1 MLFLIKLS
9 YLYLLMKVRLF
20 LILFI
25 GQSWLFLFAG
35 IGTMEHGSIL
45 AGSLLCS
52 VWFFFSYMLI
62 GNEAACLCELDRF
75 EEWMVRLLG
84 GSDKDKQSV

>member
-1 MLFLIKLS
+1 MKAKVI
-9 YLYLLMKVRLF
+9 LYGWAL
-20 LILFI
+20 
-25 GQSWLFLFAG
+25 SWLFLFAG

-62 GNEAACLCELDRF
+62 GNEAACLCELDTRRVSLS
-75 EEWMVRLLG
+75 VRGPRNEG
-84 GSDKDKQSV
+84 GIPDSSVRQNNRNW

>member
-1 MLFLIKLS
+1 MKAKVI
-9 YLYLLMKVRLF
+9 LYGWAL
-20 LILFI
+20 
-25 GQSWLFLFAG
+25 SWLSLFAG
-35 IGTMEHGSIL
+35 IGTMEHGSML
-45 AGSLLCS
+45 AGSLLGS
-52 VWFFFSYMLI
+52 GWFFFSYMLI

>member
-1 MLFLIKLS
+1 MTMENYEGEGDTLR
-9 YLYLLMKVRLF
+9 M
-20 LILFI
+20 
-25 GQSWLFLFAG
+25 G
-35 IGTMEHGSIL
+35 IELAVPVCRNRNEHGSML
-45 AGSLLCS
+45 TGSLLCS

-62 GNEAACLCELDRF
+62 GNEAACKREVVRF

>member
-1 MLFLIKLS
+1 
-9 YLYLLMKVRLF
+9 
-20 LILFI
+20 
-25 GQSWLFLFAG
+25 
-35 IGTMEHGSIL
+35 MEHGSIL

>member
-1 MLFLIKLS
+1 MKAKVI
-9 YLYLLMKVRLF
+9 LYGWAF
-20 LILFI
+20 
-25 GQSWLFLFAG
+25 SWLFLIAG
-35 IGTMEHGSIL
+35 VGTMEKGGML
-45 AGSLLCS
+45 AGGLLCA

>member
-1 MLFLIKLS
+1 MKAKVI
-9 YLYLLMKVRLF
+9 LYGWAL
-20 LILFI
+20 
-25 GQSWLFLFAG
+25 SWLFLFAG

-75 EEWMVRLLG
+75 EDGWFGCLVAATRINNRFRSQLRLVL
-84 GSDKDKQSV
+84 V

>member
-1 MLFLIKLS
+1 MKAKVI
-9 YLYLLMKVRLF
+9 LYGWAL
-20 LILFI
+20 
-25 GQSWLFLFAG
+25 SWLFLFAG

-62 GNEAACLCELDRF
+62 GNEAACLWTVSKNGWFGCLVAATRINNRF
-75 EEWMVRLLG
+75 RSQLRLVL
-84 GSDKDKQSV
+84 V

>member
-1 MLFLIKLS
+1 MKAKVL
-9 YLYLLMKVRLF
+9 LYGWAL
-20 LILFI
+20 
-25 GQSWLFLFAG
+25 SWLSLFAG
-35 IGTMEHGSIL
+35 IGTMEHGSML
-45 AGSLLCS
+45 TGSLLWS

-62 GNEAACLCELDRF
+62 GNEAACKREVVRF